1 MINNIIK
8 TEDKVYLVRRILN
21 ENTTQE
27 SATQIHHNL
36 GTDTLLRNKD
46 GKWYCCISAKDAE
59 FRDVEVIPTES
70 RETYEGT
77 EFELGDNGGLD

>member
-8 TEDKVYLVRRILN
+8 TEDKVYLVKRILN

-59 FRDVEVIPTES
+59 FHDVEVVPTES
-70 RETYEGT
+70 RNTYEGT
-77 EFELGDNGGLD
+77 EFELGDNGGLC

>member
-8 TEDKVYLVRRILN
+8 TEDRVYLIRRILN
-21 ENTTQE
+21 ENTSQE

-46 GKWYCCISAKDAE
+46 GKWYCCVSAKDAE
-59 FRDVEVIPTES
+59 FRDVEVVPTES
-70 RETYEGT
+70 RVDYTGT
-77 EFELGDNGGLD
+77 EFELGDNGGLG